1 MSDNTSNNFLGLEP
15 EFSDLESSRFVV
27 LPIPYD
33 ATASYL
39 KGTVN
44 GPQAIISASQQ
55 VEFFDEIL
63 LDEFYQAGVYTAAP
77 VQCENVGPEEL
88 QERISA
94 AAAPYVNAYKFL
106 LSLGGEHSV
115 TPALVKTVRQRYDNL
130 SVLHIDAHADLR
142 DEYHGS
148 IFSHACAMRRIY
160 DMNIPVVH
168 VGIRSF
174 DKDQHDF
181 ILAHKVKMFSPV
193 AIAHKPDWIKDVL
206 RGLTDNVYI
215 SLDIDGLDPAYAPG
229 TGTPEPGGL
238 NYQQLVDLFIAV
250 GKTRHIVG
258 ADIVEVIPN
267 LPGVVT
273 EFLAA
278 RLAYKIIAAAQLLD
292 QQ

>member
-1 MSDNTSNNFLGLEP
+1 MSTDVPDNFFGLEA
-15 EFSDLESSRFVV
+15 EFSDPETSRFVV

-63 LDEFYQAGVYTAAP
+63 LDEFYQVGVFTAPP
-77 VQCENVGPEEL
+77 VECQGVTADQL
-88 QERISA
+88 QERIAA
-94 AAAPYVNAYKFL
+94 AAAPYVQAYKFL

-115 TPALVKTVRQRYDNL
+115 TPALVKTVRQKYDNL

-142 DEYHGS
+142 DEYHGT
-148 IFSHACAMRRIY
+148 IFSHACAMRRVY

-181 ILAHKVKMFSPV
+181 IVAHKVKMFSPI

-206 RGLTDNVYI
+206 HGLTENVYI

-238 NYQQLVDLFIAV
+238 TYQQLVDLILAV

-278 RLAYKIIAAAQLLD
+278 RLAYKIIAAAQLND
-292 QQ
+292 

>member
-1 MSDNTSNNFLGLEP
+1 MNHEIPDNFLGLEP
-15 EFSDLESSRFVV
+15 EFSDLETSRFVV

-63 LDEFYQAGVYTAAP
+63 LDEFYQAGVFTAP
-77 VQCENVGPEEL
+77 PLECHGLSPEAL
-88 QERISA
+88 QEKIIE
-94 AAAPYVNAYKFL
+94 AAAPYVHAYKFL

-115 TPALVKTVRQRYDNL
+115 TPALVKVVRQRYDNL

-142 DEYHGS
+142 DEYQGS

-174 DKDQHDF
+174 DRDQHDF
-181 ILAHKVKMFSPV
+181 IVAHKVKIFSPV
-193 AIAHKPDWIKDVL
+193 AIMHKPDWIKDVL
-206 RGLTDNVYI
+206 HGLTDNVYI

-238 NYQQLVDLFIAV
+238 TYQQLVDLILAV
-250 GKTRHIVG
+250 GRTRHIAG

-267 LPGVVT
+267 ISGVVT

-278 RLAYKIIAAAQLLD
+278 RLAYKIIAAAQLQD
-292 QQ
+292 Q

>member
-1 MSDNTSNNFLGLEP
+1 MDTGVPDNFLGLES
-15 EFSDLESSRFVV
+15 EFCDLETSRFVV

-39 KGTVN
+39 KGTAAAP
-44 GPQAIISASQQ
+44 GAIITASQQ

-63 LDEFYQAGVYTAAP
+63 LDEFYQAGIFTAEP
-77 VQCENVGPEEL
+77 IQCDGISPEEL
-88 QERISA
+88 QEKIAQA
-94 AAAPYVNAYKFL
+94 AGPYVQAYKFL

-115 TPALVKTVRQRYDNL
+115 TPALVKTVRQRYDGL

-142 DEYHGS
+142 DQYQGS
-148 IFSHACAMRRIY
+148 IFSHACAMRRVY

-181 ILAHKVKMFSPV
+181 IVAHKVKMFSPV

-206 RGLTDNVYI
+206 HGLTDNVYI

-238 NYQQLVDLFIAV
+238 TYQQLVDLILAV

-267 LPGVVT
+267 LVGVVT

-278 RLAYKIIAAAQLLD
+278 RLAYKIIAAAQLKD
-292 QQ
+292 

>member
-1 MSDNTSNNFLGLEP
+1 MSQLPNNFLGLEP
-15 EFSDLESSRFVV
+15 EFSDLATSQFVV

-55 VEFFDEIL
+55 VEYFDEIL
-63 LDEFYQAGVYTAAP
+63 LAEFYQAGVYTAKP
-77 VQCENVGPEEL
+77 VECEGVSADEL
-88 QERISA
+88 QERIIKA
-94 AAAPYVNAYKFL
+94 ATPYVNAYKFL

-142 DEYHGS
+142 DEYHGTMY
-148 IFSHACAMRRIY
+148 SHACAMRRIY
-160 DMNIPVVH
+160 DMNIPVVQ

-181 ILAHKVKMFSPV
+181 IVAHKAKIFSPT

-206 RGLTDNVYI
+206 SGLTDNVYI

-238 NYQQLVDLFIAV
+238 TYNQLVDLFIAV

-278 RLAYKIIAAAQLLD
+278 RLAYKIIAAAQLKD
-292 QQ
+292 

>member
-1 MSDNTSNNFLGLEP
+1 MSETVPNNFLGLDA
-15 EFSDLESSRFVV
+15 EFSDLETSRFVV

-55 VEFFDEIL
+55 VEYFDEIL
-63 LDEFYQAGVYTAAP
+63 LDEFYQAGVYTANT
-77 VQCENVGPEEL
+77 VECEDVSAEEL
-88 QERISA
+88 QERIIKA
-94 AAAPYVNAYKFL
+94 ATPYVQAYKFL

-115 TPALVKTVRQRYDNL
+115 TPALVKTVRQQYDNL

-142 DEYHGS
+142 DEYHGTKY
-148 IFSHACAMRRIY
+148 SHACAMRRIY

-181 ILAHKVKMFSPV
+181 IVSRKVKMFSPL
-193 AIAHKPDWIKDVL
+193 AIMHKHDWIKDVL
-206 RGLTDNVYI
+206 GGLTDNVYI
-215 SLDIDGLDPAYAPG
+215 SLDIDGIDPAYAPG

-238 NYQQLVDLFIAV
+238 TYHQLVDLFIAV
-250 GKTRHIVG
+250 GKTHHIVG

-278 RLAYKIIAAAQLLD
+278 RLAYKIIAAAQLKD
-292 QQ
+292 

>member
-1 MSDNTSNNFLGLEP
+1 MSDTANNFLGLEP
-15 EFSDLESSRFVV
+15 EFSDLETSRFVV

-33 ATASYL
+33 VTASYL

-55 VEFFDEIL
+55 VEYFDEIL
-63 LDEFYQAGVYTAAP
+63 LDEFYQAGVYTAEA
-77 VQCENVGPEEL
+77 VECENVSADHL
-88 QERISA
+88 QERIIKA
-94 AAAPYVNAYKFL
+94 ATPYVNAYKFL

-142 DEYHGS
+142 DEYHGTMY
-148 IFSHACAMRRIY
+148 SHACAMRRIY

-174 DKDQHDF
+174 DKEQHDF
-181 ILAHKVKMFSPV
+181 IVAHKAKIFSPV

-206 RGLTDNVYI
+206 GGLTDNVYI

-238 NYQQLVDLFIAV
+238 TYNQLVDLFIAV
-250 GKTRHIVG
+250 GKTRRIVG
-258 ADIVEVIPN
+258 ADVVEVIPN

-278 RLAYKIIAAAQLLD
+278 RLAYKIIAAAQLKD
-292 QQ
+292 

>member
-1 MSDNTSNNFLGLEP
+1 MSDNVSNNFLGLEA
-15 EFSDLESSRFVV
+15 EFSDAEASQFVV

-33 ATASYL
+33 KTASYL

-63 LDEFYQAGVYTAAP
+63 LDEFYQAGVFTADA
-77 VQCENVGPEEL
+77 VQCDGVSPEEL
-88 QERISA
+88 QDKITE
-94 AAAPYVNAYKFL
+94 AAAPYVQAYKFL

-115 TPALVKTVRQRYDNL
+115 TPALVKTIRQRYDNL

-142 DEYHGS
+142 DEYQGS
-148 IFSHACAMRRIY
+148 KFSHACAMRRIY

-181 ILAHKVKMFSPV
+181 IMAHKVKIFSPV
-193 AIAHKPDWIKDVL
+193 AIAHKADWIAAVL
-206 RGLTDNVYI
+206 HELTDNVYI

-238 NYQQLVDLFIAV
+238 TYQQLVDLILAV

-258 ADIVEVIPN
+258 ADIVEVIPGIA
-267 LPGVVT
+267 GVVT

-278 RLAYKIIAAAQLLD
+278 RLAYKIIAASQLND
-292 QQ
+292 

>member
-1 MSDNTSNNFLGLEP
+1 MDIGVPDNFLGLEA
-15 EFSDLESSRFVV
+15 EFSDLETSRFVV

-39 KGTVN
+39 KGTVK

-63 LDEFYQAGVYTAAP
+63 LDEFYQAGIFTAKALDCDG
-77 VQCENVGPEEL
+77 VSAEEL
-88 QERISA
+88 QERIA
-94 AAAPYVNAYKFL
+94 AAAMPYVQAYKFL
-106 LSLGGEHSV
+106 LSLGGEHSI
-115 TPALVKTVRQRYDNL
+115 TPALVKTVRQQYDNL
-130 SVLHIDAHADLR
+130 SVLHVDAHADLR
-142 DEYHGS
+142 DEYHGT
-148 IFSHACAMRRIY
+148 IFSHACAMRRVY

-174 DKDQHDF
+174 DKEQHDF
-181 ILAHKVKMFSPV
+181 IVAHKVKMFSPV

-206 RGLTDNVYI
+206 GGLTDNVYI

-238 NYQQLVDLFIAV
+238 TYQQLVDLILAV
-250 GKTRHIVG
+250 GKTRHIVS

-278 RLAYKIIAAAQLLD
+278 RLAYKIIAAAQLKD
-292 QQ
+292 